1 MLGDAFGDMERRHY
15 VLESFNG
22 PNRDGSF
29 VIVAQDILKFADND
43 RAQVPRISNGSLLAG
58 IDNVTTSATLA
69 PFGIGDAEYPSIGVV
84 AIGGEEICEFTRSGD
99 NLTLI
104 RGTRGTTAVTH
115 DAEDRVQLCV
125 DIVAQKPSAIANVL
139 LLSAGVDASYIPLSE
154 WEAECDAHLQR
165 LYTRL
170 IAEPTGVNKLLSEL
184 IEQAGLAMWADEVA
198 QKIRMQVLR
207 GIPTT
212 AFQFDETNTLLG
224 SLQSQEQPSKRITQ
238 CWVYYGVR
246 NPLES
251 LDEPNNYRSSFSKI
265 ATEEESLNGQA
276 VIRKIF
282 ATWIPAFGE
291 SAAERVIDI
300 QLGRFATPP
309 RRISF
314 STMRGSG
321 VPNPQPGD
329 GFRIAWQGNQDEAG
343 AQIAAPIQ
351 VTRVNPTADRFE
363 AEAEEMLFKQFDP
376 ADLTD
381 RVITINSPINN
392 IYLPSLH
399 NSIFPAVMADDV
411 IAGVNLTVIINAGV
425 LVGSTSTGTAAFNV
439 GEAADWPV
447 GFPITVQILGR
458 VQGAGAK
465 GGGVD
470 TGGPGQT
477 GGLAFRARRPVTVNN
492 AAGQIWSGGGGGG
505 AVRILA
511 AYIGGGGGAGN
522 IPGLGGSGAILP
534 SGQSGNTEGPGA
546 GGVGP
551 VSAGGFG
558 GGPGQSGQSG
568 QSGSGSAISHPGGAP
583 GNAIDGVAFIT
594 FAPAGDIRGPQV

>member
-1 MLGDAFGDMERRHY
+1 M
-15 VLESFNG
+15 
-22 PNRDGSF
+22 
-29 VIVAQDILKFADND
+29 
-43 RAQVPRISNGSLLAG
+43 
-58 IDNVTTSATLA
+58 
-69 PFGIGDAEYPSIGVV
+69 
-84 AIGGEEICEFTRSGD
+84 
-99 NLTLI
+99 
-104 RGTRGTTAVTH
+104 
-115 DAEDRVQLCV
+115 QLCV

-170 IAEPTGVNKLLSEL
+170 IAEPMGVNKLLSEL
-184 IEQAGLAMWADEVA
+184 IEQAGLAMWPDEVA
-198 QKIRMQVLR
+198 KKIRMQVLR

-212 AFQFDETNTLLG
+212 AFQFDERNTLGG
-224 SLQSQEQPSKRITQ
+224 SIQSQEQPSKRITQ

-291 SAAERVIDI
+291 ATAERVIGI

-314 STMRGSG
+314 ATMRGSG
-321 VPNPQPGD
+321 VPDPQPGD

-363 AEAEEMLFKQFDP
+363 VEAEEMLFKQFDP

-392 IYLPSLH
+392 IHLPSLH
-399 NSIFPAVMADDV
+399 NSIFPAVTADDV
-411 IAGVNLTVIINAGV
+411 IAGANLTVIIAANV
-425 LVGSTSTGTAAFNV
+425 LVGSAHTGAFAFNV
-439 GEAADWPV
+439 GEASDWPV

-458 VQGAGAK
+458 VQGAGGK

-470 TGGPGQT
+470 TGGPGQS
-477 GGLAFRARRPVTVNN
+477 GGPAFRTRRPVTVDNTS
-492 AAGQIWSGGGGGG
+492 GLMWSGGGGGG
-505 AVRILA
+505 GALRNGA
-511 AYIGGGGGAGN
+511 FAGGGGGAGQV
-522 IPGLGGSGAILP
+522 PGLGGSGTNGVNN
-534 SGQSGNTEGPGA
+534 GQPGSLNA
-546 GGVGP
+546 GGSGFIGTV
-551 VSAGGFG
+551 VSAGHG
-558 GGPGQSGQSG
+558 GGPGLAGQTG
-568 QSGSGSAISHPGGAP
+568 SGSGTLYPGGAP
-583 GNAIDGVAFIT
+583 GNAIDGVAFVT
-594 FAPAGDIRGPQV
+594 FSPAGDIRGGVI